1 MWGGGGTEGEG
12 EKASNSVVVFSRA
25 VGKEDMGF
33 RRPPLHWR
41 PAGREDM
48 NIYTAVPSV
57 SLMQADTQ
65 PLATVTVASR
75 LTAAAVLTYP
85 MKSSVVR
92 EHQWV
97 QWLPD
102 RLRHE

>member
-41 PAGREDM
+41 PAGREDI
-48 NIYTAVPSV
+48 NSYTAVPSV

-65 PLATVTVASR
+65 PLATVTVASQQQQFS
-75 LTAAAVLTYP
+75 LTP
-85 MKSSVVR
+85 
-92 EHQWV
+92 
-97 QWLPD
+97 
-102 RLRHE
+102 